1 MAILEKLS
9 QLEVYPQIERVL
21 DQNAADLYN
30 RKITFKKIW
39 TDDVLPL
46 LPENHDITYSNFLY
60 WAKKKLA
67 HKRSLV
73 SNRNLIDR
81 EMDKARQQIEIRQ
94 DATKLMHEFMQ
105 GLRDI
110 ADDPRVLAKNKINIT
125 DLYRIIRM
133 EEDRQKSLQL
143 KERAENR
150 ADASFAFMVSVA
162 KANQLE
168 EADIEFLED
177 SVKQELIALK
187 KKNGLYELPN
197 PAGQIFKSDIT
208 TEVTVV
214 EPSQSYQTGA

>member
-1 MAILEKLS
+1 
-9 QLEVYPQIERVL
+9 
-21 DQNAADLYN
+21 
-30 RKITFKKIW
+30 
-39 TDDVLPL
+39 
-46 LPENHDITYSNFLY
+46 
-60 WAKKKLA
+60 
-67 HKRSLV
+67 
-73 SNRNLIDR
+73 
-81 EMDKARQQIEIRQ
+81 
-94 DATKLMHEFMQ
+94 
-105 GLRDI
+105 
-110 ADDPRVLAKNKINIT
+110 
-125 DLYRIIRM
+125 M